1 MAGPVL
7 TSITPA
13 ANSAVLPSAGY
24 TLVITAA
31 TALDAATLVLQ
42 HDGIT
47 IMSAGV
53 FVAGSTGSVTY
64 TTPES
69 VTIVVTTHPAW
80 VRLRTNIIVTIA
92 DTAGPAVTLRQCVP
106 YAVIQAFPT
115 ALVAQTHCAG
125 KRIDLSWTN
134 PAGATRLRIR
144 RSVSACLPDP
154 DDTGATTVYEGAPI
168 TAFVDGVYTGALDT
182 SNTALQEGVFYYYTV
197 FVSYSAAATYV
208 WLRSS
213 TAEVTGLAA
222 KDYNTREGH
231 YLYALLPR
239 EYRRADEDPQRGTDR
254 YALRDY
260 CSVLQCGVNIQ
271 RAWLEG
277 LLLLKDPDL
286 APAGLV
292 GTAENQRGVLSA
304 HVWEQ
309 GYPAGQLEADVLRRL
324 ALSLASITLM
334 KGSCG
339 GLTAFAT
346 ALTGWSTRCDD
357 LLEPLC
363 GVERMFFTWDGD
375 SHYLRFEPGGLT
387 ANDGDVSVAGQVTL
401 RTARTF
407 AADGTT
413 VTTLSSTAPIA
424 ACVLDAMGT
433 FACVA
438 SVAAPAAGLQAV
450 VFTSAAAT
458 LRKEITG
465 TGVGGVGTFNIT
477 SIDAASY
484 PWQFPSPLAEPEWGT
499 NAWEG
504 YELMDAAGVIYP
516 VLSSV
521 ATDALGETLLNVTG
535 NPGAGAF
542 SLAKK
547 FDPAGATYG
556 TRLPLLHARVF
567 VGQFSLTYDPK
578 HDHRLLADGSI
589 GPWSL
594 LTALG
599 STTSRYF
606 GASPDDVVLWADGVH
621 HVASN
626 ATAVSQHVLT
636 DSTKAW
642 SANQWQGYYLLPN
655 WNQSRVYRI
664 SGNTAT
670 QLIVDGYSGGGLPP
684 VASVGAPYV
693 VLSELA
699 AVRYSRLMRAM
710 PSFIPLES
718 RGFVKFEGTALA
730 APAAPAPS
738 VSVHDPA
745 TDNLSVWL
753 RTDSVSGS
761 GITLAWASKA
771 SAGTS
776 GAAAAYNHNTG
787 YGDTVTQPSTALDG
801 YDSVVW
807 TAPYPLLESIDRVRA
822 LLGAG
827 DSTPASYTVAYV
839 VQPVSS
845 GTYGLDGG
853 GKVAAT
859 NPTIWGDPYG
869 YLTHA
874 IMNDAGTC
882 KVGVH
887 HQNEDAVTD
896 GGTTPA
902 VWPGGFGAWGLMW
915 VSYTSGGNVRIRIN
929 GVDLVDETIV
939 ANQGPAVSDQIV
951 YMGTLGGGAYAGEF
965 RLVEMM
971 VFPGQAL
978 TGAALTLREQGY
990 FKTRYPS
997 LGL

>member
-1 MAGPVL
+1 
-7 TSITPA
+7 
-13 ANSAVLPSAGY
+13 LPSAGY
-24 TLVITAA
+24 SFTITAA

-53 FVAGSTGSVTY
+53 FVAGSSGSVTY

-69 VTIVVTTHPAW
+69 VTVVVATHPAW
-80 VRLRTNIIVTIA
+80 VRQRTNIIVTIA
-92 DTAGPAVTLRQCVP
+92 DTSGPAITLRQCIP

-115 ALVAQTHCAG
+115 GLVARTHCGG

-144 RSVSACLPDP
+144 RSLSACLPDP
-154 DDTGATTVYEGAPI
+154 DDTGAVTVYEGAPI
-168 TAFVDGVYTGALDT
+168 TDFVDGVYAGALTT
-182 SNTALQEGVFYYYTV
+182 SNAELQEGVFYYYTV
-197 FVSYSAAATYV
+197 FVSYSAAAAYV

-213 TAEVTGLAA
+213 TAEVTGLSI
-222 KDYNTREGH
+222 KDYTTREGH
-231 YLYALLPR
+231 YVYRLLPR
-239 EYRRADEDPQRGTDR
+239 EYRRQDADPQRGSDR

-260 CSVLQCGVNIQ
+260 CSVIQCGVNIQ
-271 RAWLEG
+271 RGWLEG

-292 GTAENQRGVLSA
+292 GVAENQRGILAA
-304 HVWEQ
+304 HVWEL

-375 SHYLRFEPGGLT
+375 SFYLRFEPGALT

-401 RTARTF
+401 PTARVF

-413 VTTLSSTAPIA
+413 GATLASTAPITA
-424 ACVLDAMGT
+424 FVLDAMGT

-438 SVAAPAAGLQAV
+438 SVAAPAAGLQTV
-450 VFTSAAAT
+450 VFTSASAT

-465 TGVGGVGTFNIT
+465 AGVGGVGTFNIT

-504 YELMDAAGVIYP
+504 YELMDAAGVVYP

-535 NPGAGAF
+535 NPGAGVF

-547 FDPAGATYG
+547 FDPAGATFG
-556 TRLPLLHARVF
+556 TRLPLLHVRLF
-567 VGQFSLTYDPK
+567 NGQFSLTYDPR
-578 HDHRLLADGSI
+578 HDHRLLADGST

-606 GASPDDVVLWADGVH
+606 GASPDDVVLWANGVH

-626 ATAVSQHVLT
+626 ATAVSQHILT
-636 DSTKAW
+636 DSTKTWA
-642 SANQWQGYYLLPN
+642 ANQWQGYYLLPN
-655 WNQSRVYRI
+655 WNQSGLRRI

-699 AVRYSRLMRAM
+699 ALRYSRLMKAM

-718 RGFVKFEGTALA
+718 RGFVKFEGTAL
-730 APAAPAPS
+730 PAPAPPA
-738 VSVHDPA
+738 HDPA
-745 TDNLSVWL
+745 TDNLSLWL
-753 RTDSVSGS
+753 RSPDSVAG
-761 GITLAWASKA
+761 TLGTLSWSSKA

-776 GAAAAYNHNTG
+776 GAAAAFNHNLG
-787 YGDTVTQPSTALDG
+787 YGDLVSQPSTALDG
-801 YDSVVW
+801 FTSVLW
-807 TAPYPLLESIDRVRA
+807 PGANPLLESIDKVRA

-827 DSTPASYTVAYV
+827 DSVAASYTAMYV
-839 VQPVSS
+839 IQPLASN
-845 GTYGLDGG
+845 TYGLTGG
-853 GKVAAT
+853 GKTAMT
-859 NPTIWGDPYG
+859 NPTVFGDPAG
-869 YLTHA
+869 HVTHA
-874 IMNDAGTC
+874 IMSDAGTC

-887 HQNEDAVTD
+887 HYNEDLATGD
-896 GGTTPA
+896 GTTPVA
-902 VWPGGFGAWGLMW
+902 WPGGFGAWGLL
-915 VSYTSGGNVRIRIN
+915 VITYTSGGNVKIRIN
-929 GVDLVDETIV
+929 GVDLVNESV
-939 ANQGPAVSDQIV
+939 PANKGPSAADAIA
-951 YMGTLGGGAYAGEF
+951 YMGTLGGGAYVPSF
-965 RLVEMM
+965 RLAEVML
-971 VFPGQAL
+971 FPGQAL
-978 TGAALTLREQGY
+978 SGAQVALREQGY